1 MLTIFI
7 AEASTEVRKRLVE
20 LVSGLPGEVLIGE
33 AGNALEAIVSIQRL
47 KPQVVIMDFRMPNG
61 NSLQAVAAVR
71 ALDATACI
79 IKLSTF
85 PFPQYREKCL
95 RAGANYFF
103 DKASESEQIVAIL
116 KQLLT
121 ETSQSSETFL

>member
-7 AEASTEVRKRLVE
+7 ADASAEVRKRLVE
-20 LVSGLPGEVLIGE
+20 LVTGLPGVDLIGE

-47 KPQVVIMDFRMPNG
+47 KPEVVIMDFRMPNG

-71 ALDATACI
+71 ALNATACI
-79 IKLSTF
+79 IKLSAF

-95 RAGANYFF
+95 RAGADYFF
-103 DKASESEQIVAIL
+103 DKASESEQIVAVL
-116 KQLLT
+116 KQLLAQT
-121 ETSQSSETFL
+121 PQMSETFL